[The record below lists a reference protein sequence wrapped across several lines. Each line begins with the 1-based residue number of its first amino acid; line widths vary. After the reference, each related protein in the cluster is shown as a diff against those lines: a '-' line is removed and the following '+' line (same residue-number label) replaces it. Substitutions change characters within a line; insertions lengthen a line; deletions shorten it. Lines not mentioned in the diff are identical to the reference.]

1 MERPFVELEL
11 WHISSAFKLLIAVLG
26 LKLQLNARFF
36 YFVQCSTLK
45 ALKGAWDKESNPLV
59 NQGQN
64 SKSKYQMRGNR
75 SRLVAMET
83 KLHEI

>member
-1 MERPFVELEL
+1 MELEL
-11 WHISSAFKLLIAVLG
+11 WHISTAFKLLIAVLG

-59 NQGQN
+59 NQRQN
-64 SKSKYQMRGNR
+64 LKSKYQMRG
-75 SRLVAMET
+75 SKSMLIAMEI
-83 KLHEI
+83 KLHFFLNLG